1 MITAWS
7 AATGCAAQ
15 VAAAASKRKSKPR
28 TIEYVPCAG
37 DCAQRRYP
45 EAMKLV
51 LASDHA
57 GVALKA
63 RVMDQLRKEG
73 HEVTD
78 LGTNSTEAVDYPDY
92 AKAVALAVLHGQA
105 ERAILICGSGAGAC
119 VAANKFKGIRAAT
132 CHDSFSARQCVE
144 DDDVNVLCLGARVV
158 GPELAVEL
166 VRDYV
171 AARFSGA
178 ERHKRRLA
186 KVAGFEDTFGA

>member
-1 MITAWS
+1 
-7 AATGCAAQ
+7 
-15 VAAAASKRKSKPR
+15 
-28 TIEYVPCAG
+28 
-37 DCAQRRYP
+37 
-45 EAMKLV
+45 MKLV

-158 GPELAVEL
+158 GPELAVEV

-186 KVAGFEDTFGA
+186 KVAAFEDAFGA